1 MTLVLWKKLV
11 CEQLRGHSWEGS
23 RPKILGGPSFQEGA
37 PSPFSGGWK
46 TSFQPSQGERPNDTP
61 EDATCS
67 ERTEPKRLPRPS
79 RGREKRR
86 RQRAVGL
93 SEGHREGQTARTPRE
108 REPLTRATG
117 EARGRRA
124 PCPQRQGRHPS
135 PLEVPVLNPGCPWI
149 RQGSCKESQRPGL
162 GPRGSRGAGQGRQGA
177 ELAPFRGIL
186 GRRAEGHRSVGRVE
200 PVTGSVRLALA
211 SPRPVH
217 VTDPVSVQQEAA
229 SQAQGAARRAG
240 KYCPCDPED
249 RGPLCPR
256 DTRVQHAHRAALTVW
271 GAGFSA
277 GF

>member
-1 MTLVLWKKLV
+1 MENLVSAKPGRETERHAGGCHVLRAHGAQAAAPTLAGTREMQAAKGGGAV
-11 CEQLRGHSWEGS
+11 G
-23 RPKILGGPSFQEGA
+23 RPQGRTDGQVSEGA
-37 PSPFSGGWK
+37 RAPDSGHW
-46 TSFQPSQGERPNDTP
+46 P
-61 EDATCS
+61 
-67 ERTEPKRLPRPS
+67 
-79 RGREKRR
+79 
-86 RQRAVGL
+86 
-93 SEGHREGQTARTPRE
+93 
-108 REPLTRATG
+108 
-117 EARGRRA
+117 RGRRA

-149 RQGSCKESQRPGL
+149 RQGSCEESQRPGL

-186 GRRAEGHRSVGRVE
+186 GHRAEGHRSVGRVE
-200 PVTGSVRLALA
+200 PVTGSVHLTLA

-217 VTDPVSVQQEAA
+217 VTDPVSVRQEAA

-271 GAGFSA
+271 GAGLSA